1 MFLPGGFSFGDYLRC
16 GAIASLSP
24 VMAAVARFAADGGPV
39 LGVCNGFQMLCETG
53 LLPGVLRGNHHGRFN
68 CLEAELVIERPS
80 PWTGNRPAGE
90 TLTIPIKHGEG
101 AWYVLDD
108 EAERLAANGQ
118 VLLRYAADVNGAT
131 GPGGRRLQRGRQR
144 RSA

>member
-1 MFLPGGFSFGDYLRC
+1 M
-16 GAIASLSP
+16 
-24 VMAAVARFAADGGPV
+24 
-39 LGVCNGFQMLCETG
+39 
-53 LLPGVLRGNHHGRFN
+53 
-68 CLEAELVIERPS
+68 IERPS

-90 TLTIPIKHGEG
+90 TLTIPIKHDEG

-131 GPGGRRLQRGRQR
+131 APGGRRLQRR
-144 RSA
+144 RATCSA